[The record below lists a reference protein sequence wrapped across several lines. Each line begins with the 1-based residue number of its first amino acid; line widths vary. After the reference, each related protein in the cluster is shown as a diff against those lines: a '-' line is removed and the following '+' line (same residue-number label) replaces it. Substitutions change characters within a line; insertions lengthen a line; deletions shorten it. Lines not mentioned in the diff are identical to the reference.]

1 VADAPD
7 DVPERI
13 LRAADEVFRC
23 CGFEG
28 TEMRAIAAR
37 AGTSVGTIY
46 NYFPSKW
53 GLFTRVLFDRWEAV
67 KHDVQ
72 RVAADPG
79 LDWRGR
85 VTGILEVQM
94 RYVAE
99 NGPVW
104 MDIEAMAGGG
114 QRLPPGGDPAV
125 LRQITDWLIAEVVG
139 VLAGAD
145 HERWRR
151 HPERER
157 LALALV
163 SAAAARA
170 RRRPGETEQNAD
182 FLRAL
187 LAA

>member
-1 VADAPD
+1 
-7 DVPERI
+7 
-13 LRAADEVFRC
+13 
-23 CGFEG
+23 
-28 TEMRAIAAR
+28 MRAIAAR

-163 SAAAARA
+163 SAAAALA